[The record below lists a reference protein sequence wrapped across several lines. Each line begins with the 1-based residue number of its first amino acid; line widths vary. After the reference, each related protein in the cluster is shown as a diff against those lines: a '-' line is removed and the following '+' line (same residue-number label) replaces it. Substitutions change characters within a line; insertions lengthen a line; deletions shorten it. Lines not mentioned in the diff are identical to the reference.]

1 MEQTEKNR
9 ESRTCAN
16 CANGPEP
23 SDDCE
28 TCEDRDKWS
37 PIEIIAIDATSLAVL
52 RYPARHRSSHPI
64 APGTVSPTGPA

>member
-1 MEQTEKNR
+1 MEQKKENE
-9 ESRTCAN
+9 ESRTRVN
-16 CANGPEP
+16 CANSPEP

-28 TCEDRDKWS
+28 TCEDRDKWP

-52 RYPARHRSSHPI
+52 RCPVHHRSSHPI